1 MLMKKVFLGLIRRPV
16 VTVVCIA
23 MLTFSLMLSVFGE
36 TMSAVSAPVQAP
48 EADFVEIA
56 VIIPQL
62 RWKNPYDTSMMNT
75 VKELYEDVTAGE
87 MFRQHTQMI
96 DVRTFAGAH
105 SSEIDPIWFTES
117 AAGNCVSWM
126 HNQNFG
132 IFVGKCTAVK
142 FNESGTLK
150 SYQYQFDVEQA
161 VHLHQDAEWDG
172 SRQVTLSD
180 ATFESSGPMAE
191 EGKRYLFWGTYLK
204 VGDTGYYVS
213 TPINRTF
220 SGQLKREEQNG
231 MHVLKENGKSTGDF
245 VPLISE
251 LQGSF
256 EKFMQSEIGALWQK
270 SVVERIAVC
279 EHSLSLIG
287 TDCLESIYTFNI
299 REATVTEGQTF
310 TAAQYE
316 SGERVC
322 IISRELAQQ
331 NGLQVGDM
339 LPLQVY
345 RAAYVYGDPGAIANY
360 NNIYDPYAGY
370 GDEGEWRIVGIYAH
384 DYEPGGEYD
393 LHPNTVFVPNKSLA
407 GDYSQNVSLPNS
419 DFALSFILKK
429 GQAEAFRLEAEAA
442 GYGGMFI
449 YHDGGRAEEEART
462 LALQEQITAWQ
473 ARVND
478 RVTFVRIVSFALPP
492 VAMLLF
498 VLSKKRE
505 IGEFYAIETMRGTL
519 LSHFL
524 VQLAVVSVVSC
535 ILGFLLGKVSLPAL
549 TESGLLH
556 LAGADFAE
564 ALRLLLPKE
573 ITCEFS
579 EIGKWGLL
587 LGIVAFL
594 CAMIASV
601 RKYQFVYDEKE

>member
-1 MLMKKVFLGLIRRPV
+1 MLMKKGFLGLIRRPV
-16 VTVVCIA
+16 VTAVCIA
-23 MLTFSLMLSVFGE
+23 MLTFSLLFSVFGE

-56 VIIPQL
+56 VIMPQL
-62 RWKNPYDTSMMNT
+62 RWKNPSDTSMLNM
-75 VKELYEDVTAGE
+75 VKALYEDVTDGE
-87 MFRQHTQMI
+87 LFHQHTKMI

-117 AAGNCVSWM
+117 AVGNCVSWM

-132 IFVGKCTAVK
+132 IFVGKCTGVNAS
-142 FNESGTLK
+142 ESGALK
-150 SYQYQFDVEQA
+150 SYQYRFDVEQ
-161 VHLHQDAEWDG
+161 VLHLHQDAEWDG
-172 SRQVTLSD
+172 SKQVTLSD

-191 EGKRYLFWGTYLK
+191 EGKRYLFWGTYLQ

-231 MHVLKENGKSTGDF
+231 MHVLIENGKGTGDF

-251 LQGSF
+251 LRGGPEEF
-256 EKFMQSEIGALWQK
+256 WQSEIGALWQK
-270 SVVERIAVC
+270 GVVERIAVC
-279 EHSLSLIG
+279 ERSLSLIG

-299 REATVTEGQTF
+299 REAIVTEGQAF
-310 TAAQYE
+310 TAEQYE

-331 NGLQVGDM
+331 NGLQVGDV

-345 RAAYVYGDPGAIANY
+345 RAAYVYGDPGTMANN

-370 GDEGEWRIVGIYAH
+370 GDEGEWRIVGVYSH
-384 DYEPGGEYD
+384 EYEPGGEYD
-393 LHPNTVFVPNKSLA
+393 LHPNTVLVPNKSLA
-407 GDYSQNVSLPNS
+407 GDYSQDTSSQNS
-419 DFALSFILKK
+419 DFALSFILAN
-429 GQAEAFRLEAEAA
+429 GQEEAFRLEAEAA

-449 YHDGGRAEEEART
+449 YHDGGRAEEEARI

-473 ARVND
+473 ARVAEHVN
-478 RVTFVRIVSFALPP
+478 FIRIVSIVLSIA
-492 VAMLLF
+492 AMLLF

-505 IGEFYAIETMRGTL
+505 IGEFYAIETMRSTL
-519 LSHFL
+519 FAHFL
-524 VQLAVVSVVSC
+524 IQLAVVAAVSFVFGV
-535 ILGFLLGKVSLPAL
+535 LFGKLSLPVL
-549 TESGLLH
+549 IESGLLR
-556 LAGADFAE
+556 LAGVDFAE
-564 ALRLLLPKE
+564 ALKLLFPEE
-573 ITCEFS
+573 ITFELSVF
-579 EIGKWGLL
+579 GKWGIP

-594 CAMIASV
+594 CAMIAAV
-601 RKYQFVYDEKE
+601 RKYQFEYDEKE

>member
-1 MLMKKVFLGLIRRPV
+1 MLMKKCFLGLIRRPAITAVCV
-16 VTVVCIA
+16 VI
-23 MLTFSLMLSVFGE
+23 LIFSLVLSVLGE

-62 RWKNPYDTSMMNT
+62 WWKDPSDMSMLNT
-75 VKELYEDVTAGE
+75 VKELYEDVAAGE
-87 MFRQHTQMI
+87 LFRQHTQMI
-96 DVRTFAGAH
+96 DIRTFAGAH

-117 AAGNCVSWM
+117 AVGNCISWM

-142 FNESGTLK
+142 VNESGALK
-150 SYQYQFDVEQA
+150 SYQYQFDIEQT

-180 ATFESSGPMAE
+180 TTFESSGPMAE
-191 EGKRYLFWGTYLK
+191 EGKRYLFWGMYLK
-204 VGDTGYYVS
+204 VGDTGYYVT

-251 LQGSF
+251 LRGSP
-256 EKFMQSEIGALWQK
+256 EEFMQSEIGALWQR

-287 TDCLESIYTFNI
+287 TDCLESVYTFNI
-299 REATVTEGQTF
+299 REATVTEGQAF

-322 IISRELAQQ
+322 IISRELAQP

-407 GDYSQNVSLPNS
+407 GDYSQDVSLQNS
-419 DFALSFILKK
+419 DFSLSFILKK

-442 GYGGMFI
+442 GYGGMFL

-462 LALQEQITAWQ
+462 LALQEQISAWQ
-473 ARVND
+473 ARVNE
-478 RVTFVRIVSFALPP
+478 RVKIIRLVSIALPMA
-492 VAMLLF
+492 AMLLF

-519 LSHFL
+519 FSHFL
-524 VQLAVVSVVSC
+524 IQLAVILVASC
-535 ILGFLLGKVSLPAL
+535 MLGVMLGLLILPAL
-549 TESGLLH
+549 TEARLLR
-556 LAGADFAE
+556 LAGEELAE
-564 ALRLLLPKE
+564 ALVILLPKE
-573 ITCEFS
+573 ITCELS
-579 EIGKWGLL
+579 MLSNRGIL

-594 CAMIASV
+594 CAMIAAV

>member
-62 RWKNPYDTSMMNT
+62 RWKNPYDTSMLNT

-117 AAGNCVSWM
+117 AVGNCVSWM
-126 HNQNFG
+126 HNQNFC

-180 ATFESSGPMAE
+180 ATFESSGPIAE

-256 EKFMQSEIGALWQK
+256 EEFMQSEIGALWPK

-322 IISRELAQQ
+322 IVSRELAQQ

-345 RAAYVYGDPGAIANY
+345 RAAYVYGDPGTMANH

-370 GDEGEWRIVGIYAH
+370 GDEGEWRIVGLYAH

-393 LHPNTVFVPNKSLA
+393 LHPNTVFVPNKSLT
-407 GDYSQNVSLPNS
+407 GDYSQDVSSQNS

-449 YHDGGRAEEEART
+449 FHDGGRAEEEART

-524 VQLAVVSVVSC
+524 VQLAAVSVVSC

-601 RKYQFVYDEKE
+601 RKYQFAYDEKE

>member
-1 MLMKKVFLGLIRRPV
+1 MMKKGFLGLIRRPMI
-16 VTVVCIA
+16 TVVCIV
-23 MLTFSLMLSVFGE
+23 MLIFSLILSVFGK
-36 TMSAVSAPVQAP
+36 TMSAVSAPIQAP

-56 VIIPQL
+56 VIMPQL
-62 RWKNPYDTSMMNT
+62 RWKNPSDTSMLNT
-75 VKELYEDVTAGE
+75 VKELYEDVTEGDL
-87 MFRQHTQMI
+87 FRQHTQMI

-117 AAGNCVSWM
+117 AVGNCVSWM

-231 MHVLKENGKSTGDF
+231 MHVLIENGKGTGDF
-245 VPLISE
+245 IPLISE
-251 LQGSF
+251 LRGSP
-256 EKFMQSEIGALWQK
+256 EEFMQSEIGALWQK
-270 SVVERIAVC
+270 GVVERIAVC
-279 EHSLSLIG
+279 ERSLSLIG

-331 NGLQVGDM
+331 NGLQVGDI

-345 RAAYVYGDPGAIANY
+345 RAAYVYGDPGTMANH

-370 GDEGEWRIVGIYAH
+370 GDEGEWRIVGVYSH
-384 DYEPGGEYD
+384 EYEPGGEYD

-407 GDYSQNVSLPNS
+407 GDYSQDTSSQNS
-419 DFALSFILKK
+419 DFSLSFILAK
-429 GQAEAFRLEAEAA
+429 GQEEAFRLEAEAA

-449 YHDGGRAEEEART
+449 YHDGGRAEEEARI

-473 ARVND
+473 ARVAEHVN
-478 RVTFVRIVSFALPP
+478 FIRIVSVVLSIA
-492 VAMLLF
+492 AMLLF

-505 IGEFYAIETMRGTL
+505 IGEFYAIETMRSTL

-524 VQLAVVSVVSC
+524 VQLAAVSVVSC

-579 EIGKWGLL
+579 EIGKWGFL